1 MDHAVALV
9 EAYLQINGY
18 FTVAEYPVIV
28 ATARNKTSRD
38 QTARDK
44 TARDKTSRDQ
54 FKIATDLDILAFFF
68 PGAGRII
75 TRKKTTHSIF
85 APDPVLGVSGA
96 DADMIIGEV
105 KEGKAELN
113 NNAKK
118 PNVLRIVL
126 ARFGCCPLEH
136 VDVIVEQLIHKG
148 KASSHDNHRIRLMAF
163 GSFAE
168 NRHEKYSVI
177 TLGHITQFIEN
188 YLDEHWDVLRH
199 AQIKHPALGLFMV
212 LKKARQGLAL
222 QQSDTGGL
230 H

>member
-28 ATARNKTSRD
+28 AATGK
-38 QTARDK
+38 
-44 TARDKTSRDQ
+44 DQ
-54 FKIATDLDILAFFF
+54 FKTATDLDILAFRF

-75 TRKKTTHSIF
+75 TRKKGVHSIF
-85 APDPVLGVSGA
+85 APDPELGVSGD

-113 NNAKK
+113 HNAKN
-118 PNVLRIVL
+118 PNVLRTVL
-126 ARFGCCPLEH
+126 ARFGCCSLEH
-136 VDVIVEQLIHKG
+136 VDAIVKQLIHKG
-148 KASSHDNHRIRLMAF
+148 STSTHNNHRIRLIAF

-168 NRHEKYSVI
+168 NRHGKYGVI
-177 TLGHITQFIEN
+177 TTGHITEFIEN
-188 YLDEHWDVLRH
+188 YLDDHWDVLRH
-199 AQIKHPALGLFMV
+199 AQFKHPALGLLMV
-212 LKKARQGLAL
+212 LKKARQRQVLL
-222 QQSDTGGL
+222 QSDSGGL